1 MPTESIKGSSS
12 SRIIYLATWCDMMR
26 QCATECPE
34 CTPGNRHVLS
44 EGEKVRLRALTLF
57 IVRSIAE
64 RHGGSIEIDLAT
76 DSIYIEVPDE
86 ESSACAQEIETQVNA
101 MCH

>member
-1 MPTESIKGSSS
+1 MKLKGSSL
-12 SRIIYLATWCDMMR
+12 SRVICLVTWCDMMR

-34 CTPGNRHVLS
+34 CTPGDCRVLS

-57 IVRSIAE
+57 IIRSIAE
-64 RHGGSIEIDLAT
+64 RHGGSIKIDLAT

-86 ESSACAQEIETQVNA
+86 ESSACAQEIEAQMGA